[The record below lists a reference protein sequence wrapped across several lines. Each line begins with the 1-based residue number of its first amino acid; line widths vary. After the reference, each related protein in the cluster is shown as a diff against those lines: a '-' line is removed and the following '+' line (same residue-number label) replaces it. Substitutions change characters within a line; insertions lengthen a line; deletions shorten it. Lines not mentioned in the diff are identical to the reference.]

1 VEYTSTD
8 ASNIANHVKYMPL
21 DMVTED
27 GMNITEEAMKYFR
40 PLVGRLPEYRVIHH
54 FHDKK

>member
-1 VEYTSTD
+1 
-8 ASNIANHVKYMPL
+8 MPL

-40 PLVGRLPEYRVIHH
+40 PLVGKLPEYRVIHH